1 MAALHI
7 YFFNTHFAPILVLNQ
22 QFIRVSVMLYTVQ
35 MVMVKTDENGLGGG
49 GWGCSECKLCKV
61 DLKLE
66 NIEAEW
72 HSK

>member
-1 MAALHI
+1 
-7 YFFNTHFAPILVLNQ
+7 
-22 QFIRVSVMLYTVQ
+22 
-35 MVMVKTDENGLGGG
+35 MVKTDENGLGGG

-72 HSK
+72 HSKQKVQQKVKLNKLQQYGT